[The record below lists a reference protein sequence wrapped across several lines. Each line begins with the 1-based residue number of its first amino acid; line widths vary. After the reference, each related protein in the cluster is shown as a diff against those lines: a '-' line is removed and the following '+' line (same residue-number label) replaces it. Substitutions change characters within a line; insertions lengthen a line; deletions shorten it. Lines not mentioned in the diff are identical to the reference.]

1 MPGTAWSAKRG
12 HLSRH
17 LAVLEEAGL
26 IQIERG
32 YHGRR
37 PKTWIRITRQ
47 GQEAL
52 AAEIAAL
59 QQLLRGHQHSR
70 AGG

>member
-1 MPGTAWSAKRG
+1 M
-12 HLSRH
+12 
-17 LAVLEEAGL
+17 
-26 IQIERG
+26 QIERG